1 MEGERVMD
9 DNAGKLPLLFKCFR
23 DSLIG
28 KNTRGIIHNINSPL
42 QVLSMQ
48 IELLRMDLF
57 KLRKN
62 IFEPGNAGFA
72 EKEAGKEFLDIMD
85 KCFDRV
91 GQIEEVVQRI
101 NGMIGVIAAR
111 VNETDDDSHST
122 PVMLAQLLEEQAEFW
137 KSDLFFKHKVSLGMN
152 LPKISPV
159 VVVREDVLRDT
170 IDGIMFGCLEQVR
183 MEAEPEI
190 GIDLIAGSGE
200 QEKPEIVF
208 SQNGPV
214 FPVED
219 IMQLI
224 ERFSQKGIDDF
235 SAFENIPPG
244 HFSLLLASTCAGVI
258 GFHIEILPNG
268 IVVRGRNPERQ

>member
-1 MEGERVMD
+1 MD
-9 DNAGKLPLLFKCFR
+9 DNEGKLPLLFKCFR

-48 IELLRMDLF
+48 MELLRMDLF

-235 SAFENIPPG
+235 TAFENIPQG
-244 HFSLLLASTCAGVI
+244 HFSLLLASICAGVI
-258 GFHIEILPNG
+258 GLHIEILPNG
-268 IVVRGRNPERQ
+268 IVVQGRKPERR